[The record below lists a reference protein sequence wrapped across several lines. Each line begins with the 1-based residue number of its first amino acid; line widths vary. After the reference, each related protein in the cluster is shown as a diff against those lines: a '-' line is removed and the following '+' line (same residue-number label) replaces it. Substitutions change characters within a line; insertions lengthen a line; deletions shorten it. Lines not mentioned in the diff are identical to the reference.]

1 MNDEL
6 LIPDWPAPP
15 GVRALVTTRTCAG
28 GQSAAP
34 YARFNLAAHVGD
46 AAAVVAANRQ
56 RLHHVP
62 FDVPAEPI
70 WLSQVHGTRVVTA
83 QDAAVNAEADASV
96 THTAG
101 LVCAVLTA
109 DCLPLLLCAE
119 DGSTVAAAHA
129 GWRGLAEGVIEA
141 TVAAMRSEPM
151 RLLVWLGP
159 AIGPAAFEVGDEVRD
174 AFVSRDSHASAAFV
188 SHGPGKWLCDLYLL
202 ARQRLAAL
210 GVARV
215 YGGGL
220 CTFGDAQRFY
230 SYRRDGVTG
239 RMASLIWIDP
249 RRS

>member
-1 MNDEL
+1 MNDAL

-15 GVRALVTTRTCAG
+15 GVRALVTTRTCAEG
-28 GQSAAP
+28 RSAAP

-46 AAAVVAANRQ
+46 ATAAVTANRLCL
-56 RLHHVP
+56 RRAP
-62 FDVPAEPI
+62 FDVPSEPL
-70 WLSQVHGTRVVTA
+70 WLSQVHGTCVVA
-83 QDAAVNAEADASV
+83 AEDAAANVEADASV
-96 THTAG
+96 TRTPG
-101 LVCAVLTA
+101 RVCAVLTA

-119 DGSTVAAAHA
+119 DGSTIAAVHA
-129 GWRGLAEGVIEA
+129 GWRGLANGVIEA
-141 TVAAMRSEPM
+141 SVAAMPSQPAH
-151 RLLVWLGP
+151 LLAWLGP

-188 SHGPGKWLCDLYLL
+188 RHGPGKWLCDLYLL

-210 GVARV
+210 GVTRV

-220 CTFGDAQRFY
+220 CTFADAQRFY

-249 RRS
+249 HGI